1 MHCWSKGSNLDILHE
16 LVEQSSQGNFVSQ
29 GHRDILTIAIGTE
42 EHPGRVRTAGF
53 GVGVRQ
59 YFGSFPRPNTSAA
72 PMT

>member
-1 MHCWSKGSNLDILHE
+1 MTMYSLLQDE

-29 GHRDILTIAIGTE
+29 GRRDILTTAIGTE
-42 EHPGRVRTAGF
+42 EHHVRVRTAGF

-59 YFGSFPRPNTSAA
+59 YFGSCPRPNTSAA